1 METRS
6 KSKQLIVKN
15 VEMLLNCTNPNSKEK
30 VKNWLMNNS
39 LYLSTNI
46 TPQNQ
51 QQQSAPRLNSNPDE
65 FFDSTDTS
73 SINTARYILSNR
85 KTKRKSSVQC
95 RSKIKKFRESSMDEL
110 EMQGEKEQ
118 APESQTNK
126 FKDLTIE
133 NIEKEQLLGKSCSVE
148 LQNIKPHES
157 KLIGT

>member
-73 SINTARYILSNR
+73 SINTG
-85 KTKRKSSVQC
+85 
-95 RSKIKKFRESSMDEL
+95 KIV
-110 EMQGEKEQ
+110 
-118 APESQTNK
+118 NK
-126 FKDLTIE
+126 NIRNAFELTIW
-133 NIEKEQLLGKSCSVE
+133 
-148 LQNIKPHES
+148 
-157 KLIGT
+157 